1 MTLTHTLRRGA
12 LAALLVPTLALG
24 LAACGSDDSDSGSS
38 GAATT
43 AASTT
48 ASADAALPG
57 KGKPTVTLGT
67 KDFTEEFVLGELYK
81 QALEAKGYT
90 VKLKK
95 NIGSTEIIDKAL
107 TSNQIDAYP
116 EYVGVSLATVAGK
129 DIKATSA
136 QQTYDLAKEFYEG
149 RGQTLSAATPFADV
163 DAVATK
169 KAYATKHNLKSVA
182 DLKGA
187 GTVKIAGGPE
197 FKSRYQG
204 LRGLQQVYKLSN
216 LKFKQVA
223 QGVQYE
229 ALDSGA
235 ADASNVF
242 STDAQLASG
251 KYTVLTDPKG
261 IFGYQNVALVID
273 QKKLAALG
281 GDAFLGVVDGVSKLL
296 TNDAMIAMNKAV
308 ATDKQPEATVAAAFL
323 KANGVV

>member
-1 MTLTHTLRRGA
+1 MNTKRMRRGA
-12 LAALLVPTLALG
+12 LAAILAPTLALG
-24 LAACGSDDSDSGSS
+24 LAACGSDDSSS
-38 GAATT
+38 STGTSASTAAATT
-43 AASTT
+43 PDSG
-48 ASADAALPG
+48 ALPG

-81 QALEAKGYT
+81 QALQAQGYT

-107 TSNQIDAYP
+107 TSEQIDAYP
-116 EYVGVSLATVAGK
+116 EYVGVSVATVAGK
-129 DIKATSA
+129 DVKATSA
-136 QQTYDLAKEFYEG
+136 QQTYDLAKQFYEG

-169 KAYATKHNLKSVA
+169 KAFATQHNLKSVA

-204 LRGLQQVYKLSN
+204 LRGLQQVYKLTN

-235 ADASNVF
+235 AQASNVF

-261 IFGYQNVALVID
+261 IFGYQNVAMVINKD
-273 QKKLAALG
+273 KLAALG
-281 GDAFLGVVDGVSKLL
+281 GDQFLGVIDSVSKLL

-323 KANGVV
+323 KANGIG

>member
-1 MTLTHTLRRGA
+1 MMKHRLRRGA
-12 LAALLVPTLALG
+12 LAAIVAPTLAVGLG
-24 LAACGSDDSDSGSS
+24 ACGSDNDKSS
-38 GAATT
+38 TGAGTT
-43 AASTT
+43 AA
-48 ASADAALPG
+48 AAAPAAQPG
-57 KGKPTVTLGT
+57 KGKPALVLGT

-107 TSNQIDAYP
+107 TSDQIDAYP

-136 QQTYDLAKEFYEG
+136 QQTYDLAKQFYEG
-149 RGQTLSAATPFADV
+149 RGQTLSAATPFTDV

-169 KAYATKHNLKSVA
+169 KAFATQHNLTSVA

-204 LRGLQQVYKLSN
+204 LRGLQSQYGLKN

-223 QGVQYE
+223 QGVQYQ

-235 ADASNVF
+235 AQASNVF

-261 IFGYQNVALVID
+261 IFGYQNVALVVD
-273 QKKLAALG
+273 KAKLAKLG
-281 GDAFLGVVDGVSKLL
+281 GRQFLDVVDGVSKLL

-308 ATDKQPEATVAAAFL
+308 ATDKQDEASVAAAFL
-323 KANGVV
+323 KANAG